1 MQERLKSKT
10 EGKARVLA
18 NEMKT
23 SITDKVEGIEKLSE
37 EDFNGLDHDRVCVS
51 LYLKS
56 LKMFTNAQDVATTT
70 VVSQNFAAV
79 AVLLLLSPTSWMK
92 NPNCGIGYCQRLE
105 DSV

>member
-23 SITDKVEGIEKLSE
+23 SIKDKVEGIEKLSE
-37 EDFNGLDHDRVCVS
+37 EDFNGLMIMIKSLVS

-79 AVLLLLSPTSWMK
+79 AVLLLLAPLH
-92 NPNCGIGYCQRLE
+92 G
-105 DSV
+105 

>member
-37 EDFNGLDHDRVCVS
+37 EDFNGLMIMIESASHS
-51 LYLKS
+51 
-56 LKMFTNAQDVATTT
+56 T
-70 VVSQNFAAV
+70 
-79 AVLLLLSPTSWMK
+79 
-92 NPNCGIGYCQRLE
+92 
-105 DSV
+105 